1 MNPHNC
7 SFRSNETIEELKEH
21 IEQCPVS
28 DKQVQNRSST
38 ELPSPDTPY
47 FLGESKDSVVD
58 GDAFDRACSDTFST
72 LVQVKG
78 NWHNAALK
86 ILLIICFCDLRKAS
100 GYGKYGGDSSGH
112 DLQDTDCFIGGEAK
126 VRHSLQGAES
136 AKEWRGWDAILE
148 ILSPFLKHLLPL

>member
-47 FLGESKDSVVD
+47 FLGESKDGVVD

-78 NWHNAALK
+78 N
-86 ILLIICFCDLRKAS
+86 
-100 GYGKYGGDSSGH
+100 
-112 DLQDTDCFIGGEAK
+112 
-126 VRHSLQGAES
+126 
-136 AKEWRGWDAILE
+136 
-148 ILSPFLKHLLPL
+148 